1 MRRPFL
7 LKIIIIIMLITS
19 CHTLTDEEY
28 AQSIINRAYPLE
40 GEEAAS
46 VYLEGLKNIQSPE
59 LYYNLA
65 YSYLEAGEYDKAIQ
79 AASDALLHY
88 PGRLRFMYLRAY
100 AYKAQ
105 GRYYT
110 YEKALKTILIY
121 DPGNDDIRNM
131 LLDHYIATGRK
142 KEAAEIAEDVIKRN
156 PTDRKAQSALAYSSP
171 FFRAIAPVEEKK
183 TVQDKESWHREFT
196 LFNPLEILRG
206 TRLLS
211 DEKTDSSSDAASSS
225 L

>member
-1 MRRPFL
+1 MRVFSIAAIIFL
-7 LKIIIIIMLITS
+7 LAS
-19 CHTLTDEEY
+19 CASTVIEEDGFLEKGYALTG
-28 AQSIINRAYPLE
+28 A
-40 GEEAAS
+40 EAAE
-46 VYLEGLKNIQSPE
+46 VYLEGIAEEPSHE
-59 LYYNLA
+59 LWYNLA

-79 AASDALLHY
+79 TASDALLHY

-131 LLDHYIATGRK
+131 LLDHYLTTGRK
-142 KEAAEIAEDVIKRN
+142 KEASEIAEDVIKRN

-183 TVQDKESWHREFT
+183 TVQDKESWQREFT

-211 DEKTDSSSDAASSS
+211 DEETDSSSDAATSS